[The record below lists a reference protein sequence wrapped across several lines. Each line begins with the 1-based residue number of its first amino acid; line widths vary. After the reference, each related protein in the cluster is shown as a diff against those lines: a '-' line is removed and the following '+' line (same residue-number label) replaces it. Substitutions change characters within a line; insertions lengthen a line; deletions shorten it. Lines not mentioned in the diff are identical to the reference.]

1 MKTTKLHR
9 QQGFTLVEVIAVL
22 LLMGI
27 VALALATTMV
37 TAVEGY
43 LFTKDSA
50 DAAQK
55 AQLALARIS
64 KELLQAT
71 AVTTATS
78 TIVAYTTPA
87 GSFQI
92 VKNNDVI
99 TLQKTDSPVYGPQ
112 TMIDNVDT
120 NYGADSFIVFEKLDG
135 SSLVYGRRDINTLHA
150 VKVTLKI
157 TGVSGRQIPT
167 FKTMINP
174 RQNDPKKENLRN
186 VPRIIS
192 KAGFQLLPI
201 LDWDYPHEESCT

>member
-1 MKTTKLHR
+1 MKAPRLDR
-9 QQGFTLVEVIAVL
+9 QQGFTLVEVIAVFL
-22 LLMGI
+22 VMAI

-43 LFTKDSA
+43 LFSKDSA
-50 DAAQK
+50 DGAQK

-71 AVTTATS
+71 AISTASS

-92 VKNNDVI
+92 AKSSGVI
-99 TLQKTDSPVYGPQ
+99 TLEKTDSPAYGPQ
-112 TMIDNVDT
+112 TMIDQVQT
-120 NYGADSFIVFEKLDG
+120 NYGSESFLVFKKLDG
-135 SSLVYGRRDINTLHA
+135 STWSTADNINTLHA
-150 VKVTLKI
+150 IKVTLKL
-157 TGVSGRQIPT
+157 TGISGMKLPI

-174 RQNDPKKENLRN
+174 RQNDPKKEKLRN

-192 KAGFQLLPI
+192 KADLQIMPI
-201 LDWDYPHEESCT
+201 LERDFPDEESCS